1 MADVNDGRVFEDKS
15 LGTTVSFTLQNS
27 LSLSFVRGIER
38 TTRDRRRNSMHIH
51 RSRIRAT
58 SRAEAIQLLKV
69 CERKNFVCE
78 KQQDGMRAHDI
89 HNFVSL

>member
-1 MADVNDGRVFEDKS
+1 MADVNDGRVFED
-15 LGTTVSFTLQNS
+15 TCIFYFTNLS
-27 LSLSFVRGIER
+27 LSLSFVREIER
-38 TTRDRRRNSMHIH
+38 TTRDRRRNSMHIR

-69 CERKNFVCE
+69 CERNFVCE

-89 HNFVSL
+89 DNFVSL

>member
-1 MADVNDGRVFEDKS
+1 MADVNDGRVFEDTCIFYFTNLS
-15 LGTTVSFTLQNS
+15 LS
-27 LSLSFVRGIER
+27 LSLSFVREIER
-38 TTRDRRRNSMHIH
+38 TTRDRRRNSMHIR

-69 CERKNFVCE
+69 CERNFVCE

-89 HNFVSL
+89 DNFVSL

>member
-1 MADVNDGRVFEDKS
+1 MADVNDGRVFED
-15 LGTTVSFTLQNS
+15 TCIFYFTN

-38 TTRDRRRNSMHIH
+38 TTRDRRRNSMHIR

-69 CERKNFVCE
+69 CERNFVCE

-89 HNFVSL
+89 DNFVSL